1 MHLGNAG
8 WENKLINS
16 QAVSE
21 NKQRPSLWELMQ
33 SDQNRTPMC
42 ALVFSSGPLPSER
55 QSEYCI
61 RRSVCVESQCV
72 RHTNRHRGIQMNKW
86 SGQTEGRRRQMK
98 DIQRLK
104 EKGRERCMMGGW
116 YRCLAEG
123 WESSQPCTHTHTRAC
138 AQHTSTAQCQLVRHT
153 NTHTDTRTHFCCCEF
168 ELQIIFFFSL
178 NYQHRFSVNILMF
191 DENSPV
197 TFILIKM

>member
-104 EKGRERCMMGGW
+104 EKGRDAW
-116 YRCLAEG
+116 
-123 WESSQPCTHTHTRAC
+123 WEAGIDAWQRAGSPANRARTHTRAR
-138 AQHTSTAQCQLVRHT
+138 ATYLDGSMSARKTHKYTHRHT
-153 NTHTDTRTHFCCCEF
+153 HTFLLLRVWIANYFFFFFKLSTQIFCKHINVWWKQSCDIHTD
-168 ELQIIFFFSL
+168 
-178 NYQHRFSVNILMF
+178 
-191 DENSPV
+191 
-197 TFILIKM
+197 